1 MCQYV
6 YIYMTYQYTPIYIF
20 SNISYI
26 YTYIHMY
33 LYTQGKLEE
42 SKFDF
47 LRHIGYALVSSKSFD
62 RDLVFLHVG

>member
-1 MCQYV
+1 
-6 YIYMTYQYTPIYIF
+6 
-20 SNISYI
+20 
-26 YTYIHMY
+26 MY

>member
-1 MCQYV
+1 
-6 YIYMTYQYTPIYIF
+6 MTYQYTPIYIYICF
-20 SNISYI
+20 QIYHIYI

-47 LRHIGYALVSSKSFD
+47 LRHICSGLIQVI
-62 RDLVFLHVG
+62 RP